1 MKKLILSAFL
11 LAGFL
16 SNAQEA
22 PKKDQNTQATEGPR
36 EVKKAPEVQSS
47 QKSPQEAV
55 TKQIEET
62 KTKETKVERVPQKDT
77 TQNANDAKKNEELKK
92 SPTK

>member
-11 LAGFL
+11 LVGFL

-22 PKKDQNTQATEGPR
+22 PKKDQNTQATE
-36 EVKKAPEVQSS
+36 VKKALEIQSS
-47 QKSPQEAV
+47 QKTPQETV

-62 KTKETKVERVPQKDT
+62 KIKETKVERAPQKET

>member
-1 MKKLILSAFL
+1 MKELILSVFL
-11 LAGFL
+11 LVGFL

-22 PKKDQNTQATEGPR
+22 PKKDQNTQATK
-36 EVKKAPEVQSS
+36 EVKKAPEIQSS
-47 QKSPQEAV
+47 QKNPQETV

-62 KTKETKVERVPQKDT
+62 KIKETKVERAPQKET
-77 TQNANDAKKNEELKK
+77 TQNANDAKKKEELKK

>member
-11 LAGFL
+11 LVGFL

-22 PKKDQNTQATEGPR
+22 PKKDQNTQATEAPT
-36 EVKKAPEVQSS
+36 EVKKAPEIQSS
-47 QKSPQEAV
+47 QKNPQETV

-62 KTKETKVERVPQKDT
+62 KIKETKVERAPQKET
-77 TQNANDAKKNEELKK
+77 NQNANDAKKNEELKK